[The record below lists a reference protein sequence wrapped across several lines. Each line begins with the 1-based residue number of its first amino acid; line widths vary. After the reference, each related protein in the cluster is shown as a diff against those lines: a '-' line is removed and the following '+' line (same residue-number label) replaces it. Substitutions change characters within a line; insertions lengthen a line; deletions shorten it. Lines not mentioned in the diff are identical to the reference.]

1 MYMGIFLYHLHV
13 NLKKTELECTQDC
26 LPLFEL
32 DDKKINV
39 ISVQSKSNNLDK
51 FILLKMFHKK
61 ESLHQHRRPA
71 LSAADTVR
79 PFPNF
84 LCKLI

>member
-39 ISVQSKSNNLDK
+39 ISV
-51 FILLKMFHKK
+51 LKMSHKK